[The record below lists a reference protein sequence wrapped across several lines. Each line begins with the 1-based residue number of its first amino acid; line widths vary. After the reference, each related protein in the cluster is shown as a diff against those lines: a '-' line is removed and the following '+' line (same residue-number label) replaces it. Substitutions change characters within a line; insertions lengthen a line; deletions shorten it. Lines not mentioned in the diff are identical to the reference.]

1 MLRIVVVLPAPLGPR
16 KPKISPRCTSR
27 SRFFTA
33 GRVPYVLESAC
44 VAITVAFTPDKAPR
58 MGGFVTSRP
67 QAGGCQPVNPGVV
80 DAFWARRKMERQRP
94 VAQLMSCSLSRRC
107 AYAQVRPVRPADGG
121 HVRRHRP
128 HPVNGV

>member
-33 GRVPYVLESAC
+33 GRLPYVLESAC

-58 MGGFVTSRP
+58 LGGFVTSWS
-67 QAGGCQPVNPGVV
+67 QAGECQPVNPRVV
-80 DAFWARRKMERQRP
+80 DAFWSRRKMERQRP
-94 VAQLMSCSLSRRC
+94 VAHTRACS
-107 AYAQVRPVRPADGG
+107 YQGGAQM
-121 HVRRHRP
+121 
-128 HPVNGV
+128 